1 MNLNF
6 DLASCVRASSKMS
19 ECTKC
24 VEICPVKTIEIVE
37 NIPTFTPSACVDCG
51 GCAGVCPTEAFSLNN
66 FSTVDFFFEVAENKE
81 KLISCKK
88 NIPCLSIL
96 SVEHL
101 ISLALASD
109 EPVVLDLGHCQT
121 CEIRDPLFAQ
131 IKQNIEEANFVLS
144 SFTEKQLLSEMIAYK
159 EKGANGSEV
168 VEEEKE
174 EPSRR
179 SFLSNLSL
187 TGAARQKAVFDEA
200 VAAGEQKRF
209 DIDSAVIA
217 KIKNKRLPDK
227 RKILFT
233 MLKRTEKPKQYE
245 VLPEEEISF
254 VSQKFVDERC
264 TNCQICYRICPT
276 GALSSDAK
284 FSVINFDAMLCVKC
298 RLCHDSCEPEAIQLQ
313 PGFEIKEFF
322 EPTQRTLATFDIKR
336 CYECGSYFTYTGGE
350 QVCPRCAIEEEEAM
364 TLHENARKRGGE

>member
-24 VEICPVKTIEIVE
+24 VEVCPVNTIEIVE

-51 GCAGVCPTEAFSLNN
+51 GCVGVCPTEAFSLKD
-66 FSTVDFFFEVAENKE
+66 FSTVDFFFDTVKSGET
-81 KLISCKK
+81 LISCRK
-88 NIPCLSIL
+88 NLPCLSIL

-101 ISLALASD
+101 ISLALAS
-109 EPVVLDLGHCQT
+109 ETPVVLDLGHCQS

-131 IKQNIEEANFVLS
+131 IEQNIEEANFVLS
-144 SFTEKQLLSEMIAYK
+144 SFSEKQLLSEMIAY
-159 EKGANGSEV
+159 
-168 VEEEKE
+168 EEEGADGGEVAKEE

-187 TGAARQKAVFDEA
+187 KGAAKQKAVFDEA
-200 VAAGEQKRF
+200 VEAGEQKRF

-217 KIKNKRLPDK
+217 KIKDKRLPDK

-233 MLKRTEKPKQYE
+233 MLKRTEKPEQYE

-254 VSQKFVDERC
+254 VSQKFVDDRC

-284 FSVINFDAMLCVKC
+284 FSVIHFDAMLCLKC
-298 RLCHDSCEPEAIQLQ
+298 HLCHDSCEPDAIQLQ

-322 EPTQRTLATFDIKR
+322 EPTQRVLATFDIKR

-364 TLHENARKRGGE
+364 TLHENARKMGF

>member
-1 MNLNF
+1 MSLNF

-19 ECTKC
+19 ECVKC

-51 GCAGVCPTEAFSLNN
+51 GCVGICPTEAFSLKD
-66 FSTVDFFFEVAENKE
+66 FSTVDFFLETVKRGE

-88 NIPCLSIL
+88 NLPCLSIL

-109 EPVVLDLGHCQT
+109 EPLVLDLGHCQS
-121 CEIRDPLFAQ
+121 CEIKDPFFGQ
-131 IKQNIEEANFVLS
+131 IEQNIEEANFVLS
-144 SFTEKQLLSEMIAYK
+144 SFSDKQLTTEELAYRDGK
-159 EKGANGSEV
+159 SSP
-168 VEEEKE
+168 EELPE
-174 EPSRR
+174 EADLPSRR
-179 SFLSNLSL
+179 SFLSNISL
-187 TGAARQKAVFDEA
+187 QGAARQKAAFDEA
-200 VAAGEQKRF
+200 VEADEQKRF
-209 DIDSAVIA
+209 EMDGAVIA

-233 MLKRTEKPKQYE
+233 MLKRTEKPEQYE
-245 VLPEEEISF
+245 VLPEEEIGF

-298 RLCHDSCEPEAIQLQ
+298 RLCHDSCEPDAIQLQ

-350 QVCPRCAIEEEEAM
+350 QVCPAVPSR
-364 TLHENARKRGGE
+364 RKRR

>member
-6 DLASCVRASSKMS
+6 DMASCVRASSKLS

-24 VEICPVKTIEIVE
+24 VEICPVSTIEIVD
-37 NIPTFTPSACVDCG
+37 NLPTFTPSVCVDCG
-51 GCAGVCPTEAFSLNN
+51 GCVGACPTEAFSLKG
-66 FSTVDFFFEVAENKE
+66 FSTVDFFFETAESKE

-88 NIPCLSIL
+88 NLPCLSVL

-101 ISLALASD
+101 ISLALASK

-131 IKQNIEEANFVLS
+131 IEQNIEEANFVLS
-144 SFTEKQLLSEMIAYK
+144 SFSDKQLMA
-159 EKGANGSEV
+159 EKIGYMDESADA
-168 VEEEKE
+168 EEAME
-174 EPSRR
+174 ETPSRR
-179 SFLSNLSL
+179 SFLSALSL
-187 TGAARQKAVFDEA
+187 KGAAKQKAVFDEA
-200 VAAGEQKRF
+200 VEAGEQKQF
-209 DIDSAVIA
+209 EMDSAVIA

-233 MLKRTEKPKQYE
+233 MLKRMEKPERYE
-245 VLPEEEISF
+245 ILPEEELSF
-254 VSQKFVDERC
+254 VSQKYVNENC

-284 FSVINFDAMLCVKC
+284 YSLINFDAMLCVKC
-298 RLCHDSCEPEAIQLQ
+298 RLCHDSCEPDAIQLQ

-322 EPTQRTLATFDIKR
+322 EPSQRTLATFDIKR
-336 CYECGSYFTYTGGE
+336 CRECGSYFTYTGGE
-350 QVCPRCAIEEEEAM
+350 QICPRCTVEEEEAI
-364 TLHENARKRGGE
+364 TLHDNARKRGRLQ